1 MEFTDVILACI
12 TDYGSRVRG
21 KGFPAEDLRKYVDEG
36 VGLAPTNLMIT
47 CFGEIVDTP
56 WGPRGDLLM
65 MPDPA
70 TAVAVEL
77 GEDRPAERFILCSL
91 DRMDGTP
98 WPCCP
103 RHWLRRGLEAL
114 EAEFGLTVN
123 AAFEHEF
130 HYSGVSAG
138 GGNAYALDSFRQQ
151 GAFLHEVLHA
161 LSRNG
166 GVPEMV
172 MPEYAPQQFEV
183 TNAAA
188 IGLEAADRA
197 VKLREIVRAIA
208 RAHGEKAT
216 FAPVMAANAVGN
228 GVHIHFSLRRCD
240 GTPVSYAPE
249 REHGLSRELEGFVAG
264 ILAHMHEFIAMTAAS
279 NISYERL
286 QPNRWSAAYNN
297 LGSQDREAAIRIC
310 PLLDRPG
317 LDLSWNFNVEYRA
330 ADATGNPYLVLG
342 ALVWAGLEGLRTKST
357 VSGVTQGDPG
367 DLSESERERLGIRRL
382 PTSLPEALH
391 LMETSEPVRRWMGEE
406 FLSAYLMNK
415 RSELKLLDGLDLPEQ
430 IERYVA
436 CF

>member
-1 MEFTDVILACI
+1 
-12 TDYGSRVRG
+12 VRG
-21 KGFPAEDLRKYVDEG
+21 KGFPAEDLQKFIQEG

-47 CFGEIVDTP
+47 CFGEIVDTA

-70 TAVAVEL
+70 TEVPIDL

-91 DRMDGTP
+91 DQMDGTP
-98 WPCCP
+98 WPRCP

-114 EAEFGLTVN
+114 ESQFGLVLN

-130 HYSGVSAG
+130 HYSGVSAEG
-138 GGNAYALDSFRQQ
+138 SNAYALDAFRQQ
-151 GAFLHEVLHA
+151 GAFLQQVVHA

-166 GVPEMV
+166 VAPEMV

-183 TNAAA
+183 THGAA
-188 IGLEAADRA
+188 IGQEAADLA

-208 RAHGEKAT
+208 RTHGEKAT

-228 GVHIHFSLRRCD
+228 GVHVHFSLRRSD

-249 REHGLSRELEGFVAG
+249 RAYGISPDLERFVAG
-264 ILAHMHEFIAMTAAS
+264 VLAHMHEFIAMTAAS

-297 LGSQDREAAIRIC
+297 LGPQDREAAVRIC

-317 LDLSWNFNVEYRA
+317 QDLHRNFNVEYRA

-342 ALVWAGLEGLRTKST
+342 ALVWAGLDGLRSKST
-357 VSGVTQGDPG
+357 IAGATHGDPG
-367 DLSESERERLGIRRL
+367 DLSESERDRLGIRRL
-382 PTSLPEALH
+382 PTSLPQALQ
-391 LMETSEPVRRWMGEE
+391 LMEASEPVRRWMGDA
-406 FLSAYLMNK
+406 FLNAYLMNK
-415 RSELKLLDGLDLPEQ
+415 RSELKLLAGLDTAEQ
-430 IERYVA
+430 IKRYAA